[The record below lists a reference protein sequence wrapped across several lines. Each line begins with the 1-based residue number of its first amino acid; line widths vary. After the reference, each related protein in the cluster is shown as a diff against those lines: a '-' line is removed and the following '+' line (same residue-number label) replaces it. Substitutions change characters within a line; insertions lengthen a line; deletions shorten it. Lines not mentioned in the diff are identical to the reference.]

1 MWRPRNQTSVTALF
15 KNTQILKFKSRLTF
29 PFFAAVN
36 HLSGPLRKQKFPSTG
51 FWKVMVCDLWLA
63 DFDPFCAFLCFKVRC
78 SVHDRNDNWWRW
90 KTHLLGRR
98 LNFRVRVFFNYTY
111 IHIPANAQDSTLFH
125 YSVLLYLN
133 LMVNAE
139 HTVVFHMHGPLP
151 PVFFCR
157 SKKRACAHKA
167 SSHQEQPNRHQRS
180 RKEQLHRA
188 IYYKIKSDYLTA
200 FLSAHA

>member
-1 MWRPRNQTSVTALF
+1 MVSGKVRNLLFSVVKRESSTVAITLFCIFFLLSKSCLELKFAVMWRPRNQTSVTALF

-125 YSVLLYLN
+125 YSVLLCRGLR
-133 LMVNAE
+133 
-139 HTVVFHMHGPLP
+139 TPRTRSFFTCVVPFLRC
-151 PVFFCR
+151 FFVD
-157 SKKRACAHKA
+157 H
-167 SSHQEQPNRHQRS
+167 
-180 RKEQLHRA
+180 
-188 IYYKIKSDYLTA
+188 
-200 FLSAHA
+200 